1 MIFWMAV
8 TFGIGLALMA
18 LDYYLARKKKGG
30 FTHTDKQRIIG
41 IFWLSVFA
49 AALVGS
55 LIWFS
60 PD

>member
-1 MIFWMAV
+1 MIKWMAI
-8 TFGIGLALMA
+8 TFGVGVVLML
-18 LDYYLARKKKGG
+18 LDYYLARKNKGG
-30 FTHTDKQRIIG
+30 FTYTDRQRIIG

>member
-1 MIFWMAV
+1 MIKWMAI
-8 TFGIGLALMA
+8 TFGIGVALMVIE
-18 LDYYLARKKKGG
+18 YYVAQRKKEG
-30 FTHTDKQRIIG
+30 FTYTDRQRIIG

>member
-8 TFGIGLALMA
+8 TFGIGAVLMA
-18 LDYYLARKKKGG
+18 IDYYLARKKKGG
-30 FTHTDKQRIIG
+30 FTYTDRQRIIG